1 LWEKDSHFSRM
12 SCKAM
17 DVFVFKPRAHTHSKL
32 HQSRRNNSCLMGL
45 QAGESQREWI
55 AGSLL
60 RAGYTLHIHT
70 ADRGEKERTCHTWL
84 QWYKRCCYKFCF
96 ALRQNVRSFLAALLA
111 LTRSAVLLGSF
122 MWRTSASDHKHF
134 TYVRSENKMLGNTR
148 LYINIHPKAALT
160 ENG

>member
-1 LWEKDSHFSRM
+1 MKD
-12 SCKAM
+12 A
-17 DVFVFKPRAHTHSKL
+17 FVLKPRARTLSKL
-32 HQSRRNNSCLMGL
+32 HQSQRNNPCLVGL
-45 QAGESQREWI
+45 QAGERKSEWT

-60 RAGYTLHIHT
+60 DARYVYTLQTKGRRRAHAT
-70 ADRGEKERTCHTWL
+70 RGCSDIKDVATS
-84 QWYKRCCYKFCF
+84 F
-96 ALRQNVRSFLAALLA
+96 ALLSLRQNVRSFLAVLLA

-122 MWRTSASDHKHF
+122 MWQTSASDHKHF